1 MGPVVNNIDLRTS
14 KLIKWLDMMSNV
26 ISIHTHTYTKGYKET
41 FGGVGHVYYLDY
53 GDGIMAV
60 CICPNRWKYTP

>member
-1 MGPVVNNIDLRTS
+1 
-14 KLIKWLDMMSNV
+14 MMSNV

-53 GDGIMAV
+53 GDGIVAV